1 MLPRSATKV
10 YLRLVPGQLRED
22 YDAGMHFFPDEPPS
36 ETRLSLGGD
45 RTWTESSPVRSPMD
59 VQPISALK
67 ATMPAVLRSMREN
80 RRPIMVVSK
89 GRPQAV
95 LQDVASYEGT
105 QDSIALLKMMLQSE
119 KSVAAKRGSSTK
131 DMLARL
137 RGRVRAQA
145 VAP

>member
-1 MLPRSATKV
+1 
-10 YLRLVPGQLRED
+10 
-22 YDAGMHFFPDEPPS
+22 
-36 ETRLSLGGD
+36 
-45 RTWTESSPVRSPMD
+45 MD

-80 RRPIMVVSK
+80 RRPVLVVSK

-105 QDSIALLKMMLQSE
+105 QDAIALLKMMLQSE

-131 DMLARL
+131 DVLARL
-137 RGRVRAQA
+137 RARARAQA
-145 VAP
+145 EAVAS

>member
-1 MLPRSATKV
+1 
-10 YLRLVPGQLRED
+10 
-22 YDAGMHFFPDEPPS
+22 
-36 ETRLSLGGD
+36 
-45 RTWTESSPVRSPMD
+45 MD

-80 RRPIMVVSK
+80 RRPVLIVSK

-105 QDSIALLKMMLQSE
+105 QDAIALLKMMLQSE

-131 DMLARL
+131 DVLARL
-137 RGRVRAQA
+137 RTRVRAQA
-145 VAP
+145 VAS